1 MKGTMSVEIPPSGT
15 RGGKGPPR
23 GAVGRVLMSVIRRV
37 HRLTGSKV
45 SGRPLLYLTTVG
57 AKSGQPRTAV
67 VMSFADGDDAWL
79 IVASANGAAGHP
91 AWLYNL
97 AAHPDE
103 VEIETG
109 GRKTAVTPET
119 LTGEERAA
127 AWERIT
133 REQPNFAGYE
143 QKTDR
148 AIPLVR
154 LVAR

>member
-1 MKGTMSVEIPPSGT
+1 MERTMSVEIPPSGT
-15 RGGKGPPR
+15 RGAKGPPR
-23 GAVGRVLMSVIRRV
+23 GAVGRMVMGVIRRV

-45 SGRPLLYLTTVG
+45 SGRPLMYLTTVG

-67 VMSFADGDDAWL
+67 VMPFPEGDDAWL
-79 IVASANGAAGHP
+79 IVASRNGAVGHP

-97 AAHPDE
+97 AAHPEQAE
-103 VEIETG
+103 VEVE
-109 GRKTAVTPET
+109 GRKTAVTPQT
-119 LTGEERAA
+119 LTGEDRAA

-133 REQPNFAGYE
+133 SERPNFAGYE

-148 AIPLVR
+148 EIPILR

>member
-1 MKGTMSVEIPPSGT
+1 MSVEIPPSGT
-15 RGGKGPPR
+15 RGGKRAPSGV
-23 GAVGRVLMSVIRRV
+23 VGRALMSVVRRV
-37 HRLTGSKV
+37 HRLTGSKS

-67 VMSFADGDDAWL
+67 VMPFPEGDDAWL

-97 AAHPDE
+97 AAHPDQVE
-103 VEIETG
+103 VEVD
-109 GRKTAVTPET
+109 GRKTAVTPQT
-119 LTGEERAA
+119 LTGEDRAT

-133 REQPNFAGYE
+133 RERPNFADYE

-148 AIPLVR
+148 VIPVVR
-154 LVAR
+154 LSAR